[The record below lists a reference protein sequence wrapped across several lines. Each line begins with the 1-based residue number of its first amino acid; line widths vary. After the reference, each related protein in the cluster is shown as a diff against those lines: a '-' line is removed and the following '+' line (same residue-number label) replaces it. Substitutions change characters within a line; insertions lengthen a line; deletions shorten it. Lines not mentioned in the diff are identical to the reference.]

1 MHFSPHI
8 LQVFHKRE
16 TRDEYNRV
24 SSSNGTWEDVA
35 KCRCD
40 DNSARVV
47 NPDNGIAFVPR
58 FHIVS
63 ENNAIVKNGDRVRCL
78 RDDGTV
84 RGEGRAI
91 NVRSLN
97 KLDYMD
103 LYAD

>member
-8 LQVFHKRE
+8 LQVFRKQE

-24 SSSNGTWEDVA
+24 SSSGGAWEDVTE
-35 KCRCD
+35 CRCD

-47 NPDNGIAFVPR
+47 NPDNGLAFIPR
-58 FHIVS
+58 YHIVAN
-63 ENNAIVKNGDRVRCL
+63 NNALVRNGDKVRCL
-78 RDDGTV
+78 MEDGTV
-84 RGEGRAI
+84 RGEGTAI

-97 KLDYMD
+97 KLNYMD